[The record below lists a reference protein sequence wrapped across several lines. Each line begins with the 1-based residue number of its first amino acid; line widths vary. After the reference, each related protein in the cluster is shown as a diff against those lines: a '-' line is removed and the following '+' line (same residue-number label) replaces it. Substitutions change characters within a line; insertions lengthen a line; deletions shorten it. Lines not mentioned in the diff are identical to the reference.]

1 MADIDPKYIGKLTPE
16 GAYMLERSLREY
28 QDAARR
34 GIVTGIRIL
43 SGPGCAVAEAQEGVI
58 YHPHSVPTLPLPG
71 CARAPCCACCYN
83 PVVLG
88 LP

>member
-1 MADIDPKYIGKLTPE
+1 MAELGPEYVGKLTPE
-16 GAYMLERSLREY
+16 GTEMLQRSLREY

-58 YHPHSVPTLPLPG
+58 
-71 CARAPCCACCYN
+71 
-83 PVVLG
+83 
-88 LP
+88 